1 MYLQKEFIEE
11 FRIRL
16 RAPFVALDRL
26 TKGRHLPKV
35 FAEAALEELKKAV
48 ELIAK
53 LEKKGQ
59 RCSDYSRKRIKKDR

>member
-1 MYLQKEFIEE
+1 MYSQKEFIEE
-11 FRIRL
+11 LRLRL

-26 TKGRHLPKV
+26 AKGRHLPKV

-53 LEKKGQ
+53 LEKQKKG
-59 RCSDYSRKRIKKDR
+59 